1 MVDETPPVESA
12 SAAAQQHQPLVEGVT
27 FAYDAP
33 DKDKTDKEQVRVE

>member
-1 MVDETPPVESA
+1 MVDETPQAEGT

-33 DKDKTDKEQVRVE
+33 DKDKTEKEQVRVK